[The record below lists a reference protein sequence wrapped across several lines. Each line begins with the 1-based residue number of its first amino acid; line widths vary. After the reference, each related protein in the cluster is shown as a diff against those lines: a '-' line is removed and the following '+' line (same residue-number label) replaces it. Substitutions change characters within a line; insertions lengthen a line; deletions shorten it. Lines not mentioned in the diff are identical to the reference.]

1 MADVII
7 VKEFTEEVN
16 LKLLNKVEEDK
27 SLFYVTDNKRHCVVI
42 PKRGERTT
50 SLIKDLTPSM
60 WHNSVSIVQLGLAE
74 VWE

>member
-16 LKLLNKVEEDK
+16 SKLLIKVEEDK

-42 PKRGERTT
+42 PRGERTT

-60 WHNSVSIVQLGLAE
+60 WHSSVSIVQLGLAK
-74 VWE
+74 VWK